1 MAATTCS
8 WVTRVTPF
16 RAAVRVAVPA
26 TAVEPTFA
34 VKVAL
39 VAPAVTTSEAGTAIA
54 ASELV
59 ICTLDPPAGA
69 GPLNVTVQVAAPGTV
84 TEV

>member
-1 MAATTCS
+1 VSICS
-8 WVTRVTPF
+8 CVDRVMPLK
-16 RAAVRVAVPA
+16 AAVRVAVPA
-26 TAVEPTFA
+26 AAAELTFA
-34 VKVAL
+34 VKGAL
-39 VAPAVTTSEAGTAIA
+39 VVPAVTTTEAGTAIA

-84 TEV
+84 T